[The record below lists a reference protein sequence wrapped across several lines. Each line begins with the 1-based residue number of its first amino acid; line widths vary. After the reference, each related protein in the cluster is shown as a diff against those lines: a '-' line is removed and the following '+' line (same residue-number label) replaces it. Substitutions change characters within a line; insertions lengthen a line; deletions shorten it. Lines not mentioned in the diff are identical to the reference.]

1 MTPLEL
7 IFRQLINNLRSI
19 HCRTELLE
27 SCGWDEDELENL
39 LDKVTTI
46 LDDLSSRATSKE
58 LETDILLVALRE
70 RLRLAVYEDQIDM
83 IMRLIRAEVMLND
96 MQGQDNG

>member
-7 IFRQLINNLRSI
+7 IFRQLNNNLRSI

-27 SCGWDEDELENL
+27 SCDWDEDELENL

-83 IMRLIRAEVMLND
+83 IMRLIRAEAMLND

>member
-7 IFRQLINNLRSI
+7 IFRQLNNNLRSI

-83 IMRLIRAEVMLND
+83 IMRLIRAEAMLND